1 MKKTVISFLMA
12 GLLLI
17 GMPALAQEGDCLIR
31 VAGCCHGTGRHPLGS

>member
-17 GMPALAQEGDCLIR
+17 GMPALAQEGDL
-31 VAGCCHGTGRHPLGS
+31 PDPE

>member
-17 GMPALAQEGDCLIR
+17 GMPALAPMVRMRLPSAFLRRIAVWR
-31 VAGCCHGTGRHPLGS
+31 PL